1 MKTRRLS
8 WAGIA
13 LISCLPAFSQNFQQS
28 PNADDAVVC
37 RLFAAI
43 PVALAPGQPASYSV
57 SGELC
62 ATEDELSTG
71 GTVQLLIHG
80 AAYNHGYWDFGT
92 VNGVEYS
99 YARDVAAH
107 GFPTFALDLI
117 GAGDSSHPPSDQVT
131 NEMTAYIAH
140 QIVQGLRTGSANGS
154 PLGLQAPFAK
164 VIIVGHSL
172 GSVTVWQEAT
182 TYGDVDGV
190 IVTGAAHAVT
200 NQFLTSNALY
210 PAINDPKFA
219 KSGLDKGYLTTVPG
233 TRAALYFSSPD
244 VDPAVIAADEAR
256 KDVVSGT
263 NLTTGLPVVTSTAT
277 LAINVPVLD
286 ILGSNDFTTCGLSSQ
301 GVIFDCSSGAKVAT
315 QDAPFYSPAARLH
328 ACVIPGSGHS
338 VNLAVNHQLAA
349 ADAVAWSFAFVG
361 QRSSKDFQTFEGSER
376 ALSWNDQLPWNCGT
390 IQATSH

>member
-1 MKTRRLS
+1 
-8 WAGIA
+8 
-13 LISCLPAFSQNFQQS
+13 
-28 PNADDAVVC
+28 
-37 RLFAAI
+37 
-43 PVALAPGQPASYSV
+43 V

-80 AAYNHGYWDFGT
+80 AAYNHGYWDFGI

-131 NEMTAYIAH
+131 NEVTAYVAH
-140 QIVQGLRTGSANGS
+140 QIVQGLRSGSANGTT
-154 PLGLQAPFAK
+154 LGLPVPFAK

-210 PAINDPKFA
+210 PAVNDSKFA
-219 KSGLDKGYLTTVPG
+219 KSGLDQGYLTTVPG

-256 KDVVSGT
+256 KDVVSGAD
-263 NLTTGLPVVTSTAT
+263 LTTGLPVVTSTAT

-301 GVIFDCSSGAKVAT
+301 GVIFDCSSGTKVAT

-338 VNLAVNHQLAA
+338 VNLAVNHRLAA